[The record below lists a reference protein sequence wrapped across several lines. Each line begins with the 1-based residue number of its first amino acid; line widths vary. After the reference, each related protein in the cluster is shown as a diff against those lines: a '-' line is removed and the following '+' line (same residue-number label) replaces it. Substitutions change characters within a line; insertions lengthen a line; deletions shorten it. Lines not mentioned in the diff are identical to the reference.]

1 MIFAHRTDIGRR
13 KTNQDFFH
21 VPDEK
26 EMQLAIVADGM
37 GGHRA
42 GEVAS
47 RKAVE
52 AMLEYSEG
60 KQALSP
66 RELLEHAVSYA
77 NRSVFELACSDE
89 EYAGMGTT
97 IVAAYFENESFT
109 FANVGD
115 SRLYHFSGE
124 RLTQLS
130 SDHSLVE
137 ELVQSGVITRRQ
149 AEGHPQRNILT
160 RAVGCTV
167 KGTKTAIVEE
177 NAILNDE
184 LDKSIEDIVAQQTEM
199 TPAVAEITFIIS
211 GTEYTAEEGMTWAEW
226 VGLTQYSKGDF
237 HIEDSRVKN
246 ASNQI
251 VRKMGKSGNTPVTP
265 DMEIIGMITY
275 SCY

>member
-13 KTNQDFFH
+13 NNNQDFFH
-21 VPDEK
+21 VPAEN
-26 EMQLAIVADGM
+26 EIQLAIVADGM

-77 NRSVFELACSDE
+77 NRSVFELAASDE

-97 IVAAYFENESFT
+97 IVAACFENESFT

-149 AEGHPQRNILT
+149 AEVHPQRNILT
-160 RAVGCTV
+160 RAVGCTHFV
-167 KGTKTAIVEE
+167 SADIGTVRWKRGDIVMLCSDGLHGSVSEE
-177 NAILNDE
+177 EMERIIASNENLLASCDE
-184 LDKSIEDIVAQQTEM
+184 LTE
-199 TPAVAEITFIIS
+199 TALENGSNDNIT
-211 GTEYTAEEGMTWAEW
+211 
-226 VGLTQYSKGDF
+226 VVL
-237 HIEDSRVKN
+237 VKN
-246 ASNQI
+246 TGGAA
-251 VRKMGKSGNTPVTP
+251 
-265 DMEIIGMITY
+265 
-275 SCY
+275 